1 MSELIIRLKRLIS
14 PIARKAHCD
23 LRMPLPVWD
32 DSGQAIGVAIE
43 CDKKMGPTDCRG
55 QATFALTPEDY
66 ADDAKVIAKAEL
78 AVSALKQAVLV
89 SIRPKKA
96 EKAA

>member
-43 CDKKMGPTDCRG
+43 CDKKMGPTECRG

-78 AVSALKQAVLV
+78 AVNALKQAVLV
-89 SIRPKKA
+89 TIRPKKA
-96 EKAA
+96 KAA

>member
-1 MSELIIRLKRLIS
+1 MSDLIIRLKRLIS

-23 LRMPLPVWD
+23 VRMPLPVWD
-32 DSGQAIGVAIE
+32 DSGQAIGVSIE
-43 CDKKMGPTDCRG
+43 CDKKMGPTDCRA
-55 QATFALTPEDY
+55 QATFALTPADY

-78 AVSALKQAVLV
+78 AVGALQNVVLV

-96 EKAA
+96 KAA